1 MNITN
6 ERAVMIFKREYEGN
20 TFYSLGLSKKD
31 KNGNYVN
38 GYMPCQFKNG
48 VSIEDKTK
56 VYIKHAWLSFYL
68 KDIPNSESKQT
79 VPYIFIND
87 YETVEETINN
97 SKTNTE
103 IIKDV
108 MEDPFAEFGEE
119 VSIDDNFL
127 D

>member
-31 KNGNYVN
+31 KDGNYVN

-56 VYIKHAWLSFYL
+56 LYIKSAWLSFYL
-68 KDIPNSESKQT
+68 KNIPNSEGKQT
-79 VPYIFIND
+79 VPYIFINEF
-87 YETVEETINN
+87 ETVGETIEQA
-97 SKTNTE
+97 KTE
-103 IIKDV
+103 V
-108 MEDPFAEFGEE
+108 EEDPFLEFGNE
-119 VSIDDNFL
+119 VSIDDNLFL

>member
-31 KNGNYVN
+31 RDGNYVN

-56 VYIKHAWLSFYL
+56 LYIKSAWLSFYL
-68 KDIPNSESKQT
+68 KNIPNSESKQT
-79 VPYIFIND
+79 VPYIFINE
-87 YETVEETINN
+87 YETVGETIEQA
-97 SKTNTE
+97 KTE
-103 IIKDV
+103 V
-108 MEDPFAEFGEE
+108 EEDPFAEFGNE
-119 VSIDDNFL
+119 VSIDDNLFL

>member
-6 ERAVMIFKREYEGN
+6 ERAVMIFKKEYQGN

-31 KNGNYVN
+31 KNGNYIN

-56 VYIKHAWLSFYL
+56 IQIKSAWLSFYL
-68 KDIPNSESKQT
+68 KDKETK
-79 VPYIFIND
+79 PYVFIND
-87 YETVEETINN
+87 FDLVEEAAVQIET
-97 SKTNTE
+97 
-103 IIKDV
+103 
-108 MEDPFAEFGEE
+108 DPFLEFGQE
-119 VSIDDNFL
+119 VNIDDNFL